1 MYDVIR
7 ESDMSLLLISDAA
20 LAENYRAVFAAFRP
34 GTTLGLSHGFLLS
47 HLRAQGEDFPK
58 DINVIAVCPKGMGT
72 SVRRLYEQGRVINGG
87 GINDRYDVHQE
98 CDVMA

>member
-20 LAENYRAVFAAFRP
+20 LAENYKEIFAAFSP

-47 HLRAQGEDFPK
+47 HLQALGEDFP
-58 DINVIAVCPKGMGT
+58 GT
-72 SVRRLYEQGRVINGG
+72 STSSPSAPRAWAPRCAGSTSRAA
-87 GINDRYDVHQE
+87 R
-98 CDVMA
+98 